1 MEIKDIGENLR
12 RLRRNNRL
20 SQQELADKAGISR
33 IAYGQIER
41 GEVEAKVSTLMSLAK
56 ALDVKLQDLVTKP
69 RTLTRVRWN

>member
-33 IAYGQIER
+33 LAYSQIER
-41 GEVEAKVSTLMSLAK
+41 GEVEAKVSTLTNLAK
-56 ALDVKLQDLVTKP
+56 VLDVKLQDLFVKP
-69 RTLTRVRWN
+69 RRLTRVRWN